1 MVRIEFKINSVGMSK
16 VTHELQPGVDEL
28 LSLLS
33 SESEGRISI
42 RSLSIDGVDLNVPD
56 LMKSLKF
63 K

>member
-42 RSLSIDGVDLNVPD
+42 RSLSIDGVDFDVPD

>member
-1 MVRIEFKINSVGMSK
+1 MIRIEFKINSVGMSK

-42 RSLSIDGVDLNVPD
+42 RNLSIDDVNIDVPS